1 MDCLVKL
8 FRLSENRSCFSSQY
22 YTNKNA
28 EFAEFGPNLLC
39 PENLGVYLHETLVE
53 AQIVPDGVLPALV
66 GLQLV
71 VGELLLD
78 PLVDVGQGCL
88 DSSLRGSINGGNKY
102 EVFLAK

>member
-1 MDCLVKL
+1 M
-8 FRLSENRSCFSSQY
+8 
-22 YTNKNA
+22 
-28 EFAEFGPNLLC
+28 C

-71 VGELLLD
+71 VGEFLLD

-88 DSSLRGSINGGNKY
+88 DSSL
-102 EVFLAK
+102 

>member
-1 MDCLVKL
+1 MKIGVVFLPNTIQIRMQNLQNSDL
-8 FRLSENRSCFSSQY
+8 
-22 YTNKNA
+22 
-28 EFAEFGPNLLC
+28 NLLC
-39 PENLGVYLHETLVE
+39 PENPGGYLHETLVE

-88 DSSLRGSINGGNKY
+88 DSSLRGSINRGGKY
-102 EVFLAK
+102 EVC